1 MIPYRVY
8 YSQKRIRSC
17 VVKKVDLPIEKNYN
31 KNHLIKGEQNHSFF
45 NS

>member
-17 VVKKVDLPIEKNYN
+17 VVKKVDLPIEKKIQKKPFN
-31 KNHLIKGEQNHSFF
+31 KRGTESFIF
-45 NS
+45 